1 MLTKA
6 ETHQMDLGANQED
19 SQKAEEQKAYCKKR
33 SGYQNSFMTACHTST

>member
-19 SQKAEEQKAYCKKR
+19 SQKAEGLRFAKSRRPAAKK
-33 SGYQNSFMTACHTST
+33 NLVTEIPL